1 MSKYSPTIDRSKGET
16 TFSLS
21 SSAAQSSI
29 DRIHEFDVHMS
40 FKANKQELNK
50 GKDILISGQFGFGAV
65 PLVGS
70 TVVTVVAVTVV
81 VVVSVVVVSGIARS

>member
-1 MSKYSPTIDRSKGET
+1 MIGVKEKRPFHFLHRLPKV
-16 TFSLS
+16 
-21 SSAAQSSI
+21 QSTEFMESN
-29 DRIHEFDVHMS
+29 EFDVHMS